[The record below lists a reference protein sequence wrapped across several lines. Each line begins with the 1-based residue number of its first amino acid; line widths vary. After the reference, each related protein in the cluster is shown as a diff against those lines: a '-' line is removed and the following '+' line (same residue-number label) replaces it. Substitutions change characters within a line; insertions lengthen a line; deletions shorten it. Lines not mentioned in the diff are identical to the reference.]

1 MESSHRPCN
10 STQNA
15 STTGCRKLRETKTA
29 GAQNSVISFRGLHTS
44 VLTDPKTYA
53 THDFLH
59 KQLYFQVKPGKPGA
73 EVSKGKKTIS
83 QRKNLP
89 I

>member
-15 STTGCRKLRETKTA
+15 STTGRRKLRETKTA

-59 KQLYFQVKPGKPGA
+59 KQLYFKSSRASQGRKFQRGK
-73 EVSKGKKTIS
+73 
-83 QRKNLP
+83 RL
-89 I
+89 